1 MWYLI
6 FKESIKCSFLKQYK
20 AKVQENQEN
29 VLVTRIPVED
39 KDLVNTSNWKALF
52 EVTKGNESGQFRM
65 ETDPKTNEGL
75 LYVIKV
81 NVFKEIVSRES
92 FQHRKITFLARNKP
106 QMSLMNPFLQ
116 NLHFASKFML
126 Q

>member
-1 MWYLI
+1 MN
-6 FKESIKCSFLKQYK
+6 FFFLWKQYK

-39 KDLVNTSNWKALF
+39 KDLVNTPNWRALF
-52 EVTKGNESGQFRM
+52 EVTKGNESGNFRM

-81 NVFKEIVSRES
+81 NGFKDIKIIVCTGSYFVEAS
-92 FQHRKITFLARNKP
+92 EN
-106 QMSLMNPFLQ
+106 
-116 NLHFASKFML
+116 NLFGK
-126 Q
+126 